1 VGELTHY
8 LDNVTAIVELGAG
21 KGLLGRVLQ
30 DVSAISRGDRGALP
44 LVAIEQRECPTYDSR
59 EHDVTRLNGT
69 SVAQGFVLDDKIP
82 HGALVIAKHFCGN
95 ASDEA
100 VRLILASERVA
111 LAALAPCC
119 HPAMQWD
126 AFCARE
132 AKGPLGALLTEAHFP
147 VLLDLI
153 ALSRHGRG
161 GSSGRDCKRWESLQ
175 ALGADS
181 CYRAGRAARVVLEA
195 ARLQQLA
202 AAGFST
208 ALVEYVG
215 SGTAPDNL
223 ILLAARPSSSL
234 ERGLGPL
241 IQTPRPSGLHLPPC
255 GVVLHTAAK
264 GASQTER
271 LAEYLQELRERGER
285 AIESVEM
292 HTLELA
298 PSAGGGASILA
309 PCVVAGGEAEAVLK
323 ALMASEVLCRS
334 IDQITPY
341 DRSACVAHS
350 RPSAE
355 ADAAAVVTA
364 LPRDSLAGRG
374 QVLRMNCLPRSL
386 EWWVAGELH
395 RAGAAVSPSAFSHT
409 LFVLAWR
416 PRGSGDAERLL
427 LTGGPY
433 SRDLID
439 LRAWREKVSAAAGLP
454 HSRIAAHVQEV
465 AERHPRCDPRGK
477 RIGVVATSKGSAEG
491 RAYEAVLSALHATV
505 DVIPERTAEESGAA
519 PAKHAYD
526 MLIVAIDRGDVPAV
540 AATHRE
546 LLKPD
551 GVLCARAKLGAQARG
566 RRITEQLLASWR
578 KHAFPT
584 PTVRHLLADKET
596 DRTII
601 VEL

>member
-1 VGELTHY
+1 LRLALSLARCGDGLKANGSVGRRRCHGRRTPPGPAAAEVLARAYEKATAGTSTWYRTGKRAVHQPQLERFVGELTHY

-298 PSAGGGASILA
+298 LA
-309 PCVVAGGEAEAVLK
+309 ETT
-323 ALMASEVLCRS
+323 R
-334 IDQITPY
+334 D
-341 DRSACVAHS
+341 D
-350 RPSAE
+350 
-355 ADAAAVVTA
+355 
-364 LPRDSLAGRG
+364 PR
-374 QVLRMNCLPRSL
+374 
-386 EWWVAGELH
+386 
-395 RAGAAVSPSAFSHT
+395 
-409 LFVLAWR
+409 
-416 PRGSGDAERLL
+416 
-427 LTGGPY
+427 LT
-433 SRDLID
+433 RDLPETY
-439 LRAWREKVSAAAGLP
+439 LR
-454 HSRIAAHVQEV
+454 
-465 AERHPRCDPRGK
+465 
-477 RIGVVATSKGSAEG
+477 
-491 RAYEAVLSALHATV
+491 
-505 DVIPERTAEESGAA
+505 
-519 PAKHAYD
+519 
-526 MLIVAIDRGDVPAV
+526 
-540 AATHRE
+540 
-546 LLKPD
+546 
-551 GVLCARAKLGAQARG
+551 
-566 RRITEQLLASWR
+566 
-578 KHAFPT
+578 
-584 PTVRHLLADKET
+584 
-596 DRTII
+596 
-601 VEL
+601 